1 MNRCVSLYS
10 HHLYLSEPPDSCKI
24 SKLISYPDDPFNRF
38 WEPFTDG
45 NPIVEA
51 RSNVSSIDFWNLPP
65 LVAFQRGLTTS
76 RGQKLVV
83 GWPPI
88 NLPKTSYYI
97 SLYFQDNRTPS
108 LYSWRV
114 FNVSINNQ
122 TFYRELNVSTDGAM
136 VYSTLWPL
144 SGKTNITLT
153 PHSDSPVGP
162 IINAGEAL
170 MVLPLLGR
178 TLSRDGKLL
187 TDKMHF
193 SSHSPID

>member
-1 MNRCVSLYS
+1 M
-10 HHLYLSEPPDSCKI
+10 
-24 SKLISYPDDPFNRF
+24 
-38 WEPFTDG
+38 DG
-45 NPIVEA
+45 NPVVES

-65 LVAFQRGLTTS
+65 IVAFQRGVTTS

-83 GWPPI
+83 EWPPI

-136 VYSTLWPL
+136 VYSTIWPL
-144 SGKTNITLT
+144 SGKTIITLT
-153 PHSDSPVGP
+153 PHSDAPVGP

-170 MVLPLLGR
+170 MVVPLLGR

-187 TDKMHF
+187 INPQTRC
-193 SSHSPID
+193 